1 MADSQDSWKGSL
13 KWAAILVVPALAI
26 FLGLRL
32 LIPPPDPPLSYSFQA
47 PAPGLGRVAA
57 EVSSSYS
64 FITVRGD
71 GRPVRWD
78 PCTPIRYVTNLDF
91 APSGAALI
99 VEQSLDQVSAATG
112 ISFKNEGSTSELP
125 TRDREPYQ
133 PRRYGDD
140 WSPLLIA
147 WAYSTT
153 TDIFAQPDALG
164 YGGPTS
170 IAVAGDPRA
179 YVSGMAALN
188 RDAVLPMVMGHGT
201 TWGLVVMHELGHAIG
216 LDHVDDP
223 LQVMYGPNT
232 AFPDSTPVQWGAGD
246 LAGFK
251 LLGRQKGCVKT
262 PRASSVSRLSIPQKS
277 N

>member
-13 KWAAILVVPALAI
+13 KWAVILVVSALGI
-26 FLGLRL
+26 FLGLRI

-47 PAPGLGRVAA
+47 PATGLGRTLA
-57 EVSSSYS
+57 ETSPSYS

-78 PCTPIRYVTNLDF
+78 PCAPIRYVTNLDF
-91 APSGAALI
+91 APSGAALV

-112 ISFKNEGSTSELP
+112 IRFKNQGSTSELP

-140 WSPLLIA
+140 WAPLLIA
-147 WAYSTT
+147 WAHSTT
-153 TDIFAQPDALG
+153 TDVFAQADALG

-170 IAVAGDPRA
+170 IGFGGEPRA

-188 RDAVLPMVMGHGT
+188 RDAVLPMVLGHGT
-201 TWGLVVMHELGHAIG
+201 TWGLVVMHELGHTIG
-216 LDHVDDP
+216 LDHVQDP
-223 LQVMYGPNT
+223 RQIMYGPNT
-232 AFPDSTPVQWGAGD
+232 AFPDSSPVQWGPGD

-251 LLGRQKGCVKT
+251 LLGSERGCVKT
-262 PRASSVSRLSIPQKS
+262 PRASSVSKLSIA
-277 N
+277 